1 MELKTLYVQ
10 LKKAVG
16 GTDNPEGQEVAKAMM
31 VLIVAALKAGPDPRC
46 IAVETGFPAGFLT
59 AITARM
65 CEAGLWT
72 DDDIDEREW
81 WRSDSR
87 LAGIGLL
94 CHALVALGMLKRLPT
109 TTGAK
114 YVVAETGELAGEW
127 IHK

>member
-72 DDDIDEREW
+72 DDDIDECARFTTEL
-81 WRSDSR
+81 SKIIPVS
-87 LAGIGLL
+87 
-94 CHALVALGMLKRLPT
+94 LGKIILR
-109 TTGAK
+109 
-114 YVVAETGELAGEW
+114 AETAAFFALSAIAYELME
-127 IHK
+127 